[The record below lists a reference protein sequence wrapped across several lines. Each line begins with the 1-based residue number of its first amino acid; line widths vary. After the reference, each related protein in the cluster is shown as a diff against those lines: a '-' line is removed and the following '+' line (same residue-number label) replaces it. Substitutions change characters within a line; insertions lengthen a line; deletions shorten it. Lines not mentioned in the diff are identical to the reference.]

1 MWCIVVSLE
10 SEAVLVRGRGVRA
23 RGCLHFPRLG
33 VDADTDPVGDAASVA
48 DRAEGEQR
56 GEDEEACEEDL
67 RVALARE
74 DAHPREVEVEGGDAG
89 GDVPRV
95 DR

>member
-1 MWCIVVSLE
+1 MCQHVS
-10 SEAVLVRGRGVRA
+10 SPIFHGSSCSFQCVRN
-23 RGCLHFPRLG
+23 
-33 VDADTDPVGDAASVA
+33 AASVA

-67 RVALARE
+67 KVALDRE

-95 DR
+95 DW